1 MSREQQIPI
10 LVSQTIPTP
19 PVASEVVLTTK
30 DNKNTDKAVCVYF
43 YHLTVVNYFSKNLR
57 PKYKSTLFYNI
68 DILYTFMQSI
78 YII

>member
-19 PVASEVVLTTK
+19 PVASEVVLPTK
-30 DNKNTDKAVCVYF
+30 DNKNTDKAVCIYVS
-43 YHLTVVNYFSKNLR
+43 LVNYFSKNLR

-68 DILYTFMQSI
+68 DILYTYMQSI